1 MNIEVKNLRGYKE
14 WKIDLKR
21 KWRKVREKSEEHD
34 TMNQNEGILVVQIWG
49 NKEIHFKTPR
59 REGLDFI
66 VQKTHPK
73 FPAKWKRKDSHQ
85 SRNPEM
91 SKHRDQE
98 PKILQWEKIGLKVR
112 TKNLRSLAQDLQSGK
127 LAGYE
132 EMPKIGNLSQVWWYS
147 SIVPALWRQKLE
159 DCKFKASLGYLMRL
173 CHKNQ
178 PTNQPTN
185 QPVITTRTTKRLGI
199 HALLRH

>member
-98 PKILQWEKIGLKVR
+98 PKILQWEKIG
-112 TKNLRSLAQDLQSGK
+112 
-127 LAGYE
+127 YE